1 MELVGKARRVRIY
14 VNEGDKVGWKPAHMA
29 VLEFLRRENAQGA
42 TVLRGVEGFG
52 GSGQIH
58 VSHLV
63 DVAQDLPLVVEW
75 IDSPDVVERLIGRVK
90 EMVPRGLIT
99 VDDTEI
105 VLYQP
110 HPVRD
115 LPASL
120 TAADV
125 MSRQVTS
132 VTGDT
137 PVRDVVELMLG
148 KVYRAV
154 PVVDEGVPV
163 GIIASTDLVQ
173 KGGLGM
179 RVELLESLD
188 KPEVHEVLKRLA
200 STAKVAAD
208 VMTPG
213 PVTVDARTPLPRVAE
228 IMTHRRL
235 KRLPVVDEHGALV
248 GMVSRLDLL
257 RTAAGGSERK
267 EPVASEMGL
276 WGNVPLSRV
285 MRRDVPTVQPD
296 TPLPEVFQA
305 VISTRLNRA
314 LVVDSERR
322 VVGLVTDAE
331 MLERLTPSLRS
342 GALRSLV
349 HRLPFAHPSAE
360 ERAAE
365 QHARARRASDLMT
378 PDVPKAFEETLLSDA
393 IGLMLPGKHK
403 VLAVTDAG
411 GRLVG
416 MVDRAD
422 LLHGLTPHE

>member
-1 MELVGKARRVRIY
+1 MDLVGKARRVRIY
-14 VNEGDKVGWKPAHMA
+14 VNEGDKVGWRPAHMA

-63 DVAQDLPLVVEW
+63 DVAQDLPLVIEW
-75 IDSPDVVERLIGRVK
+75 IDGPDVVERLIGRVK

-115 LPASL
+115 LPAAL

-132 VTGDT
+132 VSKDA
-137 PVRDVVELMLG
+137 PVREVVELMLG

-188 KPEVHEVLKRLA
+188 KPEVHEILKRLA

-257 RTAAGGSERK
+257 RTAAGGLERK

-276 WGNVPLSRV
+276 RGNVPLSRV
-285 MRRDVPTVQPD
+285 MRRDVPTVQPE

-305 VISTRLNRA
+305 VVSTRLNRA

-360 ERAAE
+360 ERVAE
-365 QHARARRASDLMT
+365 QHARARRAADLMT
-378 PDVPKAFEETLLSDA
+378 LDVPKATEETLLSDA
-393 IGLMLPGKHK
+393 IGLMLPGRHK